1 MSVFHPPAGVDM
13 NTDPILRELPH
24 HILCGHMPASMYQV
38 FLSVIG
44 AVDFKI
50 IGYAKSPKQNQ
61 TKTRE

>member
-1 MSVFHPPAGVDM
+1 M

-38 FLSVIG
+38 FLSVSG